1 VDLGHLVSLVRLVVV
16 LVHRKPLCP
25 PGCLGYGFELIC
37 SGPTYPG
44 QQGGIDGPQT
54 GLGGQQG
61 GFGGQQGGLGGQP
74 GSARQGGQG
83 F

>member
-1 VDLGHLVSLVRLVVV
+1 MDRRLN
-16 LVHRKPLCP
+16 
-25 PGCLGYGFELIC
+25 Y

-61 GFGGQQGGLGGQP
+61 GFGGQQGGLGGEP
-74 GSARQGGQG
+74 GSTKQGGQG

>member
-1 VDLGHLVSLVRLVVV
+1 VTSANDV
-16 LVHRKPLCP
+16 LMM
-25 PGCLGYGFELIC
+25 Y
-37 SGPTYPG
+37 SGPNYPG
-44 QQGGIDGPQT
+44 QQGSIDGPQT

-74 GSARQGGQG
+74 GTISQGRQG